1 MHVAALC
8 RPGRTIARDIQMS
21 GSCPMPVK
29 FFHRPPNELEE
40 SAGIVVKADDSSNW
54 VKVHDD
60 KVYTPTAAD
69 IGFRLRIDITA
80 FAVADNSVIAGPI
93 ALYTEPVLAAPRK
106 SAFKRIL
113 QPIPHER
120 TAISGSVRFR
130 IVSYNVLAEK
140 YATKQVCSL
149 TIGHKSCLKV
159 ERWFLHRHTLTVIH
173 GIFNGHSVA
182 RFCLKNWKKFKVI
195 SSVYKK
201 FKLIIMNQT
210 LVRS

>member
-1 MHVAALC
+1 MFACLLAILLMEQRFAQKGKVMISLVVTTEVLFTISSC
-8 RPGRTIARDIQMS
+8 RCFMS
-21 GSCPMPVK
+21 SWKDHCKRHTNVRK
-29 FFHRPPNELEE
+29 LSNASEILSSPPNELEE
-40 SAGIVVKADDSSNW
+40 SAGIVVKADDSNNW

-60 KVYTPTAAD
+60 KVYTPTVSD

-80 FAVADNSVIAGPI
+80 FAVADNSLIAGPI

-140 YATKQVCSL
+140 YATKQVRSL
-149 TIGHKSCLKV
+149 
-159 ERWFLHRHTLTVIH
+159 
-173 GIFNGHSVA
+173 
-182 RFCLKNWKKFKVI
+182 
-195 SSVYKK
+195 
-201 FKLIIMNQT
+201 
-210 LVRS
+210 